1 MGVPSDDP
9 KKSHMVWAT
18 YSFDSKA
25 LAILRFGALFGM
37 VSSRDL
43 NSKVVGD
50 LQLADQK
57 VILNQPAKKTLE
69 NYRFGRDLFF
79 FVRGA
84 ER

>member
-1 MGVPSDDP
+1 M
-9 KKSHMVWAT
+9 
-18 YSFDSKA
+18 
-25 LAILRFGALFGM
+25 AILRFRALFGM
-37 VSSRDL
+37 VSSRDP

-79 FVRGA
+79 LLGVA